1 MILRGF
7 VALTVATLVTT
18 LLASASST
26 VFVLRGLVEA
36 GAEIPPSLWLSSIVR
51 DWAGFAFGRSAAVG
65 PGIWP
70 LEFVGLAVAFPVA
83 GLLARTARPLR
94 PLRPLFFAAAGFAAQ
109 FALVGGVSTVL
120 QVNLISGTLTIPGL
134 LSFCAAGAAGG
145 LLFAALKPARDAA

>member
-94 PLRPLFFAAAGFAAQ
+94 PLFFAAAGFAAQ